1 MQEKPPSPQTH
12 PQSEMPGVASD
23 GLCLTAAF
31 QSCSRVS
38 NCGTVF
44 LFTAL
49 AVKESRRVMSSCQSL
64 QYRKVASKE
73 VGMNDEHWVG
83 RGGGGGGQGNTVD
96 AILVPGPSLANSGA
110 LAQ

>member
-1 MQEKPPSPQTH
+1 
-12 PQSEMPGVASD
+12 MPGVASD
-23 GLCLTAAF
+23 GLCLPAAF
-31 QSCSRVS
+31 QSCSRAS

-49 AVKESRRVMSSCQSL
+49 AVKESRSVMFSCQSL

-83 RGGGGGGQGNTVD
+83 RGRGQGNTVD